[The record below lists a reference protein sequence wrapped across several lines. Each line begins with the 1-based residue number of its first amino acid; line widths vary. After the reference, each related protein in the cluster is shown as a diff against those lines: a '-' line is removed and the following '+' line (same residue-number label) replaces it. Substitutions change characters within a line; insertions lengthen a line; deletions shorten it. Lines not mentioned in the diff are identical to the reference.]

1 MSEHNDVGS
10 TPAGPPPLTPEPADP
25 APSTAPNLATSDS
38 RPASRRHLGRRITAG
53 VAGLV
58 LLTSSVGYA
67 AVNRYSG
74 RIHQIDVFAS
84 MNADDR
90 PPAGSG
96 MNILLVGTDQ
106 RTGLSK
112 AEQKALHVGTGN
124 YGPPRT
130 DTIMLLHVSQD
141 SGAVTVV
148 SLPRDSYVDIP
159 AYTDSKGV
167 PHEQR
172 KNKLNA
178 AFELGGAPL
187 VTETVEH
194 ATGLH
199 IDHYVELNFAGFLTM
214 VDALGGVPVCVRRA
228 TVDKASGLNL
238 PAGTSEVTGKQA
250 LAYVRARHIDSDF
263 GRMAR
268 QQKFVASIVQ
278 KATSAGTLLNPL
290 ALNGFLDAATSS
302 VTTDSGFSRDDML
315 ALGNRLRSVNAS
327 DILFFTVPIAKSNY
341 RVDIGSLKNQSTVLW
356 SPDAKDIFTRLAAD
370 EPLLTKPGS
379 SDTVTAVRIAPSRVR
394 VRVENASGKSGLGRQ
409 VADDLAKAGY
419 DVVGQPTN
427 ARTSGANTTVIEY
440 DPGFNDSLKTLEAA
454 FPNATTK
461 SVPGL
466 GSTFIVLA
474 GGDYNGVQPVTVS
487 AQATSSSNTIKSPT
501 KLRTAAEAICT

>member
-1 MSEHNDVGS
+1 M
-10 TPAGPPPLTPEPADP
+10 
-25 APSTAPNLATSDS
+25 
-38 RPASRRHLGRRITAG
+38 
-53 VAGLV
+53 
-58 LLTSSVGYA
+58 
-67 AVNRYSG
+67 
-74 RIHQIDVFAS
+74 
-84 MNADDR
+84 
-90 PPAGSG
+90 
-96 MNILLVGTDQ
+96 
-106 RTGLSK
+106 
-112 AEQKALHVGTGN
+112 
-124 YGPPRT
+124 
-130 DTIMLLHVSQD
+130 
-141 SGAVTVV
+141 
-148 SLPRDSYVDIP
+148 
-159 AYTDSKGV
+159 
-167 PHEQR
+167 
-172 KNKLNA
+172 
-178 AFELGGAPL
+178 
-187 VTETVEH
+187 
-194 ATGLH
+194 
-199 IDHYVELNFAGFLTM
+199 
-214 VDALGGVPVCVRRA
+214 CVRRA